1 MSKPLPSSLPS
12 RLPITPILPDIQ
24 AGLAAH
30 DNLVLQAEPG
40 AGKST
45 AVPLELLKASWL
57 AGRKVLLL
65 EPRRLAVKSIAYYL
79 AEQLGE
85 TVGQR
90 IGYQIR
96 NERRVSRETQ
106 LEIVTEGILTR
117 RLQQDPELS
126 DVALVIFDEFH
137 ERSLHADLALSLC
150 LDVQAALRD
159 DLKLLVMSATI
170 DMDAVQRLLAANGAS
185 VTQTQAPG
193 RTYPVSEHYL
203 SKPLASMHLRDLLPA
218 LNQQIRQAWQETEKD
233 ILVFLAGQGEI
244 RRVQERLEEA
254 PLTNTVVCPLYG
266 ALKPEEQEKALVPD
280 AQGRRKVVLATNIA
294 ETSLTIDGI
303 GAVVDSGL
311 SRKALYDVSS
321 GMTALTTQRISKA
334 SAEQRKGRAGRL
346 SAGRVYRLWTES
358 QQVQLADFDPPEIE
372 QADLSALCLELAI
385 WGLHTPAELNWMTPP
400 PKPHFDAAQALL
412 NALNLLTDTGQVTD
426 WGRKAAE
433 FGWSPRLAVMCLRA
447 ESVCDLSPHQARTL
461 ATDLAVVLSERD
473 VLQTRDNAD
482 LIQRVLALQAYRQ
495 ERAAAKK
502 AYPIQVSAM
511 EQALKN
517 ARSALKKLDEASA
530 CEPLTLAEL
539 QAECGKLVALAY
551 PDRVAKRRG
560 TQGARFQ
567 MSNGKGA
574 VLPEF
579 DPMAPSDWLA
589 VAQLDGQRQ
598 DGRIYLAAP
607 LALDDIEDVF
617 AEQIED
623 RLYLGLN
630 KAKGELS
637 AVQQRWLHR
646 LLLSEKPLKNPD
658 PDTLQKALLALL
670 AEDLSYLP
678 WRENTQAWLKR
689 VNWLAG
695 FDSDGETAFPNFDQ
709 AWLKAHLG
717 DWLAPYMNGVT
728 TIKGLQSLDLLMLL
742 QSQLTYDQQQALAQQ
757 APTHYTTPAG
767 HRVAIDYGGA
777 SPKVSVIL
785 QEMFGELTS
794 PRLAWGQVPL
804 TFELLSPARRP
815 IQVTSD
821 LANFWRTSYFEVVKD
836 MKGRYPKHRWPDK
849 PLDEKPGRSVK
860 SKPAK

>member
-1 MSKPLPSSLPS
+1 MAD
-12 RLPITPILPDIQ
+12 LPIIPILPAIRQ
-24 AGLAAH
+24 GLAEH

-45 AVPLELLKASWL
+45 AVPLELLKSPWL
-57 AGRKVLLL
+57 NGRKVLLL

-79 AEQLGE
+79 SEQLGE

-90 IGYQIR
+90 VGYQIR

-170 DMDAVQRLLAANGAS
+170 DLDAVQSLLAANGAS
-185 VTQTQAPG
+185 VAQAQAPG

-203 SKPLASMHLRDLLPA
+203 PKPLASMHFREVLPA
-218 LNQQIRQAWQETEKD
+218 LIQQIRQAWQETEKD

-244 RRVQERLEEA
+244 RRVQERLEET
-254 PLTNTVVCPLYG
+254 PWPNTVIRPLYG
-266 ALKPEEQEKALVPD
+266 ALKPEEQELALVPD
-280 AQGRRKVVLATNIA
+280 ADGRRKVVLATNIA

-303 GAVVDSGL
+303 SAVVDSGL

-321 GMTALTTQRISKA
+321 GMTALTTQRVSEA

-358 QQVQLADFDPPEIE
+358 QQLQLADFDPPEIE
-372 QADLSALCLELAI
+372 QADLSAVCLELAI
-385 WGLHTPAELNWMTPP
+385 WGIHNPADLNWMTPP
-400 PKPHFDAAQALL
+400 PKAHFDAAQALL
-412 NALNLLTDTGQVTD
+412 MALDLLTDTGQVTD

-433 FGWSPRLAVMCLRA
+433 FGWSPRLAVMCLKA
-447 ESVCDLSPHQARTL
+447 ESVCDLSPHQAKTL
-461 ATDLAVVLSERD
+461 ATDLAAVLSERD
-473 VLQTRDNAD
+473 VLQTRDDAD

-495 ERAAAKK
+495 NRSSACQ
-502 AYPIQVSAM
+502 AYSVQRSAM

-517 ARSALKKLDEASA
+517 ARSALKKLDESSP
-530 CEPLTLAEL
+530 CQPLSLAAL

-574 VLPEF
+574 VLAEF
-579 DPMAPSDWLA
+579 DPLAQQDWLA

-607 LALDDIEDVF
+607 LALTDIEGLF
-617 AEQIED
+617 AEQIEE
-623 RLYLGLN
+623 RPYLGLN
-630 KAKGELS
+630 KSKGELA
-637 AVQQRWLHR
+637 AVQQRWLQK
-646 LLLSEKPLKNPD
+646 LLLSEKPLNNPD
-658 PDTLQKALLALL
+658 TATMQAALLGLL
-670 AEDLSYLP
+670 ADDLSLLP

-695 FDSDGETAFPNFDQ
+695 FDSDHETPFPNFDQ
-709 AWLKAHLG
+709 AWLKAHLD
-717 DWLAPYMNGVT
+717 DWLAPYLNGVT
-728 TIKGLQSLDLLMLL
+728 TIKGLQSLDVLMLL
-742 QSQLTYDQQQALAQQ
+742 QSQLTYEQQQVLAQQ
-757 APTHYTTPAG
+757 APTHYTTPSG
-767 HRVAIDYGGA
+767 HRVRIDYSGA

-794 PRLAWGQVPL
+794 PMLAWGQVPL

-821 LANFWRTSYFEVVKD
+821 LANFWQTSYFEVAKD

-849 PLDEKPGRSVK
+849 PLEEKPGRSVK
-860 SKPAK
+860 SKPAQ